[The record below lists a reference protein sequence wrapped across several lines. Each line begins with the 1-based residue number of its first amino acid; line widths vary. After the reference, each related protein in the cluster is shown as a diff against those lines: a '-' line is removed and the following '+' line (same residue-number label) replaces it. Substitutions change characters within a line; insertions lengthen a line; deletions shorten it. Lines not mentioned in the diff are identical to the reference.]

1 MWFAKRLGTGLLLTA
16 LGLVSGSEAQAPS
29 LSNACQTGFGV
40 CPAPMAP
47 VGAPCV
53 CGPGHPGRMIF
64 APPSQLS
71 PGAAQQG
78 RLTTACG
85 TPFGVCQT
93 PFPGPVG
100 SSCTCVG
107 PRGPDAGQMILR

>member
-1 MWFAKRLGTGLLLTA
+1 MRAAKRLGTGLLLTA
-16 LGLVSGSEAQAPS
+16 LGVVSGSEAQGPP
-29 LSNACQTGFGV
+29 LSNACQTRVGV
-40 CPAPMAP
+40 CLAPIAP

-53 CGPGHPGRMIF
+53 CGMGDPGRMTF
-64 APPSQLS
+64 AHN
-71 PGAAQQG
+71 QQQQMPQQNFPQQ

-100 SSCTCVG
+100 SSCT
-107 PRGPDAGQMILR
+107 